1 MCVLILLIFEL
12 LRMMGL
18 VFAFLL
24 FFALSFFA
32 SFVFGDRTSRSRLT
46 DNPLDSSD
54 SLEGLGFL
62 ALFCFVS
69 LGLGGSG

>member
-1 MCVLILLIFEL
+1 
-12 LRMMGL
+12 MMGL
-18 VFAFLL
+18 VFAFSL

-32 SFVFGDRTSRSRLT
+32 SFVLGIGRVVVAC
-46 DNPLDSSD
+46 NPLDSSD